1 MIRINLLGV
10 AKAKG
15 KRQSLPAVSMET
27 GEGGKPLLKIML
39 VLVAAG
45 VLNAGYWI
53 KLDREKRSLEIQ
65 MAQAEA
71 KNRELSEV
79 KARYLERQRQ
89 AEAYKRRVDVIDQL
103 RANQAGPVNLLNT
116 IGDTVNKTEAVWLSN
131 MKDQGNSIDI
141 EGVALSSDAV
151 ANLITNLQKSGYF
164 RNVEIK
170 ETYQDEQVKDMQAF
184 VFTLTCEKS
193 NEKAKS

>member
-15 KRQSLPAVSMET
+15 KRQSATSVSMET
-27 GEGGKPLLKIML
+27 GEGGKPLLKVMM

-170 ETYQDEQVKDMQAF
+170 ETFQDNQVKEMQAF